1 MDQLVYFRSI
11 PGNQGY
17 RFRQNPEL
25 HLPVF
30 LQKPAVLWKHLQR
43 KVGIDGKIIS
53 MFNITVFVPSL
64 FANTED
70 TVPGNTDFALVPEGT
85 EILIPLFSS

>member
-1 MDQLVYFRSI
+1 
-11 PGNQGY
+11 
-17 RFRQNPEL
+17 
-25 HLPVF
+25 
-30 LQKPAVLWKHLQR
+30 
-43 KVGIDGKIIS
+43 